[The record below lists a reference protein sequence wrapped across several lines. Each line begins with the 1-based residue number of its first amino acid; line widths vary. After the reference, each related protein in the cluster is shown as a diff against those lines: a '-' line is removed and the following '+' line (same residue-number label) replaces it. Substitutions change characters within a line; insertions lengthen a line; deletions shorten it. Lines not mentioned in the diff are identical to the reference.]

1 MDDTK
6 LERLLSVDETP
17 IDSAAGLR
25 RFRDS
30 IQMRGLDAY
39 RSPSRGRWTQAL
51 AAAAAVTVLFAGLQL
66 TGVAGSFLTIFQPK
80 QVAPLTIGAGDLT
93 GLPDLSEFGTLT
105 ITTQPAYRQ
114 AATLELART
123 ETGLTPLRA
132 ATLPAGVTGDARIYT
147 VSRGE
152 GTFQFDESKLR
163 TSAGRVSRTPPPMP
177 AGIAAST
184 LNVAGG
190 PAIVQTY
197 GGSFDPKSDARLDP
211 KSAPKAMP
219 GSVPTLLIAQSKAP
233 VIRSDGAGVDEL
245 RAYMLSQP
253 GISPQLAAQVR
264 AIGDPAQ
271 TLLVPIPGDLAS
283 GKSVTVRGVRGVFV
297 GDSTGIGSAV
307 VWVADGVVHIVAGT
321 LGERELLAV
330 ADSLR

>member
-6 LERLLSVDETP
+6 LERLLSADEAP
-17 IDSAAGLR
+17 VDSAAGLR

-30 IQMRGLDAY
+30 VGSRGIGAY
-39 RSPSRGRWTQAL
+39 RSPTRRRWTQVL
-51 AAAAAVTVLFAGLQL
+51 TAAAAVAALSFGLQI
-66 TGVAGSFLTIFQPK
+66 TGIADSFLTIFQPK

-93 GLPDLSEFGTLT
+93 GLPDLSEYGTLT
-105 ITTQPAYRQ
+105 ITTQPASRQ

-123 ETGLTPLRA
+123 ETGITPLRA

-152 GTFQFDESKLR
+152 GTFRFDESKLR
-163 TSAGRVSRTPPPMP
+163 SSAGRVSRTPPPMP

-197 GGSFDPKSDARLDP
+197 GGSFDPKSDP
-211 KSAPKAMP
+211 KSAPTSAKGMP
-219 GSVPTLLIAQSKAP
+219 ANVPTLLIAQSKAP
-233 VIRSDGAGVDEL
+233 VIRSDGASLDEL
-245 RAYMLSQP
+245 RAYMLAQP

-271 TLLVPIPGDLAS
+271 TLLVPIPRDLAS

-307 VWVADGVVHIVAGT
+307 VWVADGVVHVVAGS